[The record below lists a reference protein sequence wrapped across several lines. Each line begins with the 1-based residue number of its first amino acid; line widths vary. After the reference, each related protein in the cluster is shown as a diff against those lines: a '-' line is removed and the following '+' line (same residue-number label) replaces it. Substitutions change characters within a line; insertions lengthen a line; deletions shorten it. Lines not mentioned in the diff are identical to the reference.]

1 MAVRFNRKISEEDEA
16 KVSKDRYLITY
27 ADLITLLLG
36 LFVILYAASQVDEE
50 RFKEVSNAFS
60 DYFKSTKEQPIQGG
74 GGVMEGHKNA
84 IPEPIMPNP
93 GPKSLEDVA
102 KQAEK
107 SLGMYLEKGLIS
119 IRSSQNELVLALPE
133 QLLFKSGKADVEL
146 QGIPV
151 LDSIAKIIAN
161 VDFQITVDGHTDDVP
176 IRTFRYESNWHLSVA
191 RAMNVAYKLIS
202 RGIKQENLIVRGFG
216 EQMPIADNLTNK
228 GRAQNRRVEV
238 TISNLPVKNLSK
250 EGYYVHENKPK

>member
-1 MAVRFNRKISEEDEA
+1 MAVRFNRKLSEEEES
-16 KVSKDRYLITY
+16 KISKDRYLITY

-50 RFKEVSNAFS
+50 RFKELSNAFS
-60 DYFKSTKEQPIQGG
+60 DYFKSTKEQPIQGH
-74 GGVMEGHKNA
+74 GGVLSGHRNA
-84 IPEPIMPNP
+84 IPEPIMPNTP
-93 GPKSLEDVA
+93 PKSLDEVA
-102 KQAEK
+102 KQAEE

-133 QLLFKSGKADVEL
+133 QLMFKSGKADVEP
-146 QGIPV
+146 QGLPV
-151 LDSIAKIIAN
+151 LDTIANIISN

-216 EQMPIADNLTNK
+216 EQMPVADNLK
-228 GRAQNRRVEV
+228 IDGRAKNRRVEV
-238 TISNLPVKNLSK
+238 TVSNLPSKTLSK
-250 EGYYVHENKPK
+250 EGYYVNENKPE

>member
-1 MAVRFNRKISEEDEA
+1 MAERFNRRISEDDEA

-36 LFVILYAASQVDEE
+36 LFVILYAASQVDEVKY
-50 RFKEVSNAFS
+50 KELSVAFS
-60 DYFKSTKEQPIQGG
+60 DYFKSTKEQPLQGH
-74 GGVMEGHKNA
+74 GGVLQGHKNA
-84 IPEPIMPNP
+84 IPEPIIPNSP
-93 GPKSLEDVA
+93 SKSLEEVTQ
-102 KQAEK
+102 QAEK
-107 SLGMYLEKGLIS
+107 SLGIYLQKGLIS
-119 IRSSQNELVLALPE
+119 IRSSQHELVLALPE
-133 QLLFKSGKADVEL
+133 QLLFKSGNAEVET

-176 IRTFRYESNWHLSVA
+176 IRTFRFESNWHLSVA

-216 EQMPIADNLTNK
+216 EQLPVADNLTVEGK
-228 GRAQNRRVEV
+228 AKNRRVEV
-238 TISNLPVKNLSK
+238 TVSNLPAKTLSK
-250 EGYYVHENKPK
+250 EGYYVNENQPK

>member
-1 MAVRFNRKISEEDEA
+1 MAIRFNRKLTEEEEA

-50 RFKEVSNAFS
+50 RYKELSKAFK
-60 DYFKSTKEQPIQGG
+60 DYFKSTKEQVLQGS
-74 GGVMEGHKNA
+74 GGVFNGHKDA

-93 GPKSLEDVA
+93 GPKSLEEVT
-102 KQAEK
+102 KQAEE
-107 SLGMYLEKGLIS
+107 SLGMYLQKGLIS

-133 QLLFKSGKADVEL
+133 QLLFKSGKADVEP
-146 QGIPV
+146 QGVPV
-151 LDSIAKIIAN
+151 LDSIANIIKN

-191 RAMNVAYKLIS
+191 RAMNVAYKLIT
-202 RGIKQENLIVRGFG
+202 RGIRQENLIVRGYG
-216 EQMPIADNLTNK
+216 EQMPVADNLTEE
-228 GRAQNRRVEV
+228 GRTKNRRVEV
-238 TISNLPVKNLSK
+238 TVSNLPTKTLSK
-250 EGYYVHENKPK
+250 EGYLVNENKPK